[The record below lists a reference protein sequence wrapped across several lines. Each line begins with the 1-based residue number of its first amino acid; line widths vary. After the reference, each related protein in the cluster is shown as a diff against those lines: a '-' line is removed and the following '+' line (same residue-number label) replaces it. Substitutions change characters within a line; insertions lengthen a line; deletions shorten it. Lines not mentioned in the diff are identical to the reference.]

1 MSDSNLILE
10 VKGLNKWFGATYAN
24 KNIDFQLRPGEVR
37 GLAGENGS
45 GKSTLLTQ
53 IAGIQPSDSGEM
65 FLNGTPYKPRSPLDA
80 TSSGVAIVVQE
91 LGLVPNLPAGINVF
105 LGNTK
110 RFSRFGI
117 INNRKVYEAANQALS
132 QWGLPPIPFQRL
144 SGDMNVE
151 SRKMVELARALA
163 SDPQILILDE
173 LTQSL
178 SHDNRTVLY
187 ELIRK
192 FKEMGRSII
201 LISHDLEEML
211 KITDSVSIL
220 RDGELLATERSQ
232 DIPLEEL
239 KIRMVGRKIEGDY
252 YRSDTTPQFEDQVAL
267 SLRDVCTD
275 HLKHVSF
282 DLHKGE
288 IFGLCGLSDSG
299 IREVGQAA
307 YGLLPV
313 DSGEVSLPTHN
324 VSIGNP
330 YQALQNR
337 VAYVPKDRD
346 GEALMMGASIQNNFC
361 LPSVETLKGR
371 FGFLSPKKLYQAS
384 SKAREQ
390 FSVKSTGVDQLMR
403 ALSGG
408 NKQKVNL
415 GRWLIKDL
423 DVLIVDCPT
432 RGVDIGVKA
441 YIYQCL
447 REAKEKGMAI
457 LLITDELSEVLGM
470 ADTIAV
476 MKDGEI
482 CKLLPRS
489 AELSEEIQHQYAYSH
504 SVLPHPVLRIPHRH
518 PRHPGHSPEYF
529 QHCEPGFSRY
539 HRWYRRALCHRHGQY
554 GSIRRRQCRPLCHS
568 GRHGCLPPW
577 HLGHF
582 PRGHRHRHAG
592 GRAQRPVELPVQDAL
607 LYDDFGYAHRPA
619 GPAELFPGLQP
630 DLRPHRTYLVQHR
643 PRQAGHRGGAGRHLL
658 LCI

>member
-220 RDGELLATERSQ
+220 KRRRTACHRTQPGHPPGGA
-232 DIPLEEL
+232 
-239 KIRMVGRKIEGDY
+239 
-252 YRSDTTPQFEDQVAL
+252 EDP
-267 SLRDVCTD
+267 
-275 HLKHVSF
+275 
-282 DLHKGE
+282 
-288 IFGLCGLSDSG
+288 
-299 IREVGQAA
+299 
-307 YGLLPV
+307 YGGPENRRRLLP
-313 DSGEVSLPTHN
+313 E
-324 VSIGNP
+324 
-330 YQALQNR
+330 
-337 VAYVPKDRD
+337 
-346 GEALMMGASIQNNFC
+346 
-361 LPSVETLKGR
+361 
-371 FGFLSPKKLYQAS
+371 
-384 SKAREQ
+384 
-390 FSVKSTGVDQLMR
+390 
-403 ALSGG
+403 
-408 NKQKVNL
+408 
-415 GRWLIKDL
+415 
-423 DVLIVDCPT
+423 
-432 RGVDIGVKA
+432 
-441 YIYQCL
+441 
-447 REAKEKGMAI
+447 
-457 LLITDELSEVLGM
+457 
-470 ADTIAV
+470 
-476 MKDGEI
+476 
-482 CKLLPRS
+482 
-489 AELSEEIQHQYAYSH
+489 
-504 SVLPHPVLRIPHRH
+504 RH
-518 PRHPGHSPEYF
+518 HSPV
-529 QHCEPGFSRY
+529 
-539 HRWYRRALCHRHGQY
+539 RR
-554 GSIRRRQCRPLCHS
+554 PS
-568 GRHGCLPPW
+568 GPVAAGCL
-577 HLGHF
+577 
-582 PRGHRHRHAG
+582 
-592 GRAQRPVELPVQDAL
+592 
-607 LYDDFGYAHRPA
+607 HRPS
-619 GPAELFPGLQP
+619 
-630 DLRPHRTYLVQHR
+630 
-643 PRQAGHRGGAGRHLL
+643 QARIL
-658 LCI
+658 

>member
-232 DIPLEEL
+232 DIPLEDL
-239 KIRMVGRKIEGDY
+239 KIRMVGPENR
-252 YRSDTTPQFEDQVAL
+252 R
-267 SLRDVCTD
+267 R
-275 HLKHVSF
+275 
-282 DLHKGE
+282 
-288 IFGLCGLSDSG
+288 
-299 IREVGQAA
+299 
-307 YGLLPV
+307 LLP
-313 DSGEVSLPTHN
+313 E
-324 VSIGNP
+324 
-330 YQALQNR
+330 
-337 VAYVPKDRD
+337 
-346 GEALMMGASIQNNFC
+346 
-361 LPSVETLKGR
+361 
-371 FGFLSPKKLYQAS
+371 
-384 SKAREQ
+384 
-390 FSVKSTGVDQLMR
+390 
-403 ALSGG
+403 
-408 NKQKVNL
+408 
-415 GRWLIKDL
+415 
-423 DVLIVDCPT
+423 
-432 RGVDIGVKA
+432 
-441 YIYQCL
+441 
-447 REAKEKGMAI
+447 
-457 LLITDELSEVLGM
+457 
-470 ADTIAV
+470 
-476 MKDGEI
+476 
-482 CKLLPRS
+482 
-489 AELSEEIQHQYAYSH
+489 
-504 SVLPHPVLRIPHRH
+504 RH
-518 PRHPGHSPEYF
+518 HSPV
-529 QHCEPGFSRY
+529 
-539 HRWYRRALCHRHGQY
+539 RR
-554 GSIRRRQCRPLCHS
+554 PS
-568 GRHGCLPPW
+568 GPVAAGCL
-577 HLGHF
+577 
-582 PRGHRHRHAG
+582 
-592 GRAQRPVELPVQDAL
+592 
-607 LYDDFGYAHRPA
+607 HRPS
-619 GPAELFPGLQP
+619 
-630 DLRPHRTYLVQHR
+630 
-643 PRQAGHRGGAGRHLL
+643 QARIL
-658 LCI
+658 